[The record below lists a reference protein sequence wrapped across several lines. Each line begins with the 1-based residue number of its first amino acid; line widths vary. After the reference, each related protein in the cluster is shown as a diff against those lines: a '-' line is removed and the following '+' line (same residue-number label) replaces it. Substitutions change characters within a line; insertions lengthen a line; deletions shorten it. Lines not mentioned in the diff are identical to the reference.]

1 MRILLSF
8 LCLLCSITSAFSDGP
23 DPVKTSQWNGFERLD
38 FSIAGHDAL
47 LVKPAKPAEGNPWIW
62 RTEFFGHE
70 PQADIALLAAGWHVA
85 YFKISNMYGA
95 PEAIDLM
102 TQFHTAVTHAYGL
115 NAKVV
120 LEGFSRGGLYA
131 VNFAA
136 AHPDQ
141 TAGLYLDAPVL
152 DIKSWPGG
160 KGAGKGDK
168 HCWEEALK
176 IYGLTEETV
185 GAFKGNPVDRLE
197 PIAKAHIPILAV
209 VGDADTVVPY
219 PENTAVMEGNYKAL
233 GGKIEVIMKHNGDHH
248 PHSLKDPKP
257 IVDFLLANA
266 YKN

>member
-1 MRILLSF
+1 MESEIVLPTFCPFFLSLILAQVAACAQGTL
-8 LCLLCSITSAFSDGP
+8 
-23 DPVKTSQWNGFERLD
+23 
-38 FSIAGHDAL
+38 
-47 LVKPAKPAEGNPWIW
+47 
-62 RTEFFGHE
+62 FFYNHV
-70 PQADIALLAAGWHVA
+70 PAAG
-85 YFKISNMYGA
+85 
-95 PEAIDLM
+95 
-102 TQFHTAVTHAYGL
+102 
-115 NAKVV
+115 
-120 LEGFSRGGLYA
+120 
-131 VNFAA
+131 
-136 AHPDQ
+136 
-141 TAGLYLDAPVL
+141 LDAPVL

-168 HCWEEALK
+168 HCWVEALK

-185 GAFKGNPVDRLE
+185 GAFKGNPLDQLE

-219 PENTAVMEGNYKAL
+219 PENTAVMEGNYKML